1 MPKSTFLD
9 WVREAKDSG
18 TWSEAL
24 GQISRPTP
32 RKKAP
37 STGKMN
43 TKISDKVKLKM
54 KRLVESNPFLTAKE
68 IKTKITALKDI
79 SNRHVNRILS
89 SELGLKSFVAPKKPM
104 LTPDQVEFRDDWGHF
119 HKGWGKRRWNGVL
132 FSDET
137 HIEIWRD
144 TYRTRSVRR
153 SAEDDRF
160 NPKFIRKT
168 VKHPLKL
175 MVWGCFGNGK
185 LGHLVIVPD
194 KDEED
199 GGKRSQK
206 RCNQYTYRDILEEYL
221 RPSMEETGTK
231 IFVQDNATCHTAKS
245 MKAWFDDNK
254 DIELLLWPPQS
265 ADMNPIEN
273 LWDLLM
279 QEAGKLPMATS
290 REQLKTRII
299 QAWDNLGER
308 TEVLQS
314 LCDSMPRRIQRLREA
329 GGGTTKY

>member
-1 MPKSTFLD
+1 
-9 WVREAKDSG
+9 
-18 TWSEAL
+18 
-24 GQISRPTP
+24 
-32 RKKAP
+32 
-37 STGKMN
+37 MN